1 VSPPLTPAGAASGA
15 FARARLP
22 RLSRRIVRLG
32 QWLTAAVLLL
42 VVLVMVGREARDRRD
57 DAVSDLRTVAALL
70 ATNSEAAVAFGSED
84 DARELLASLR
94 ASPDVMR
101 ARLET
106 TDGRVLATYAAPQAD
121 ALSCEG
127 FDPTLTTDL
136 RWCGVRHQQPVVRHR
151 QPLGTLVVES
161 SLRGTWR
168 AMGSTVVFSMLLA
181 VAAFALSVP
190 LWRRLAERVTDPLDK
205 LTGFITEV
213 SEHED
218 FSRRVDAGA
227 DSAEVELLAQSFNHL
242 LDQLAQRD
250 LRVSQELTQRRHAEQ
265 RLAELAYVDGV
276 TGLKNRHHFMERIE
290 KVLGRAARGQTEG
303 ALLYIDLDGFKGV
316 NDRLGHDQ
324 GDELLR
330 EVGNRLTASLR
341 GSDEICR
348 LGGDEFAIIIE
359 PAHSR
364 AQIDAVAGK
373 LVAELS
379 RPYQLSKGLAEDV
392 SASIGVCRFPDH
404 GTERAT
410 LLRRADAAMY
420 AAKSGGKRRHHHH
433 DPAETTGFQ

>member
-1 VSPPLTPAGAASGA
+1 MTPPVTPAGVATTA
-15 FARARLP
+15 FARARVP
-22 RLSRRIVRLG
+22 RLSRHIVRTGL
-32 QWLTAAVLLL
+32 WLTAGLLAL
-42 VVLVMVGREARDRRD
+42 VVLLMVGREAKDRRD
-57 DAVSDLRTVAALL
+57 DAVSDVRTLAAML
-70 ATNSEAAVAFGSED
+70 ATNSQAAVAFNSPQ
-84 DARELLASLR
+84 DAAEILASLR

-101 ARLET
+101 ARLE
-106 TDGRVLATYAAPQAD
+106 GEGGVVLATYVSPQAE
-121 ALSCEG
+121 ALACEG
-127 FDPTLTTDL
+127 FDASADQDLT
-136 RWCGVRHQQPVVRHR
+136 WCGVMRREPVMRHR
-151 QPLGTLVVES
+151 QRQGTLVIES
-161 SLRGTWR
+161 SLRGAWR
-168 AMGSTVVFSMLLA
+168 AMGSTVLVSLAIA

-190 LWRRLAERVTDPLDK
+190 LWRRLAERVTGPLDT

-227 DSAEVELLAQSFNHL
+227 DSAEVELLADSFNHL

-250 LRVSQELTQRRHAEQ
+250 LRVMEELTQRRHAEQ

-330 EVGNRLTASLR
+330 EVGRRLTASLR

-364 AQIDAVAGK
+364 AQVDAVAAK

-379 RPYQLSKGLAEDV
+379 RPYTLSKGMADDV

-433 DPAETTGFQ
+433 DPAESTGF